1 MQKLLIRNIS
11 VLKLSEAQHR
21 AHNSPHL
28 KVVSFSIRET
38 VREGKNLDGLQVKQ
52 HYVHIL

>member
-11 VLKLSEAQHR
+11 VLKMSEAQHR

-38 VREGKNLDGLQVKQ
+38 VRDNRQEFRRFASEAAL
-52 HYVHIL
+52 